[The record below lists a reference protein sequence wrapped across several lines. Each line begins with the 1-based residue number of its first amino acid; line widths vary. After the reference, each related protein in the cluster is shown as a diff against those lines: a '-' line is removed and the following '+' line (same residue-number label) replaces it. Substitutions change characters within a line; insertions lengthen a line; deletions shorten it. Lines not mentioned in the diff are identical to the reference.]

1 MSMIANAIPNLT
13 DEALCILAKDC
24 ELRIGSHVAAGDSNP
39 LYVESQRKIIH
50 LVQEELLARKT
61 EHSSSRGW

>member
-13 DEALCILAKDC
+13 NEALFILVKDC

-39 LYVESQRKIIH
+39 LYVETQRKIIH
-50 LVQEELLARKT
+50 LVQAELQNRKL
-61 EHSSSRGW
+61 